1 MLVPFFRTLILYIA
15 IMAAVRL
22 MGKRQVG
29 ELQPG
34 ELVSTILI
42 SAVASVPM
50 QDIDIPLAHG
60 LVPILTLIS
69 AEILVSALSLKSI
82 GIRRLITGSPMVVI
96 KNGIPDEAALK
107 KLRLTLDDLME
118 DLRLK
123 DVFDI
128 RTVKTARIETNGQM
142 SVMLDGRYSPLTVQ
156 DAGIAEPKT
165 EELLVLVQDGAVIY
179 ENLDLL
185 GRDEAWL
192 ISALKAAGA
201 ASAEEVFLFC
211 SGNRGSSV
219 FVRKR
224 K

>member
-1 MLVPFFRTLILYIA
+1 VLVPFFRTLILYIA

-118 DLRLK
+118 DLRLR

-142 SVMLDGRYSPLTVQ
+142 SVMLDGKYSPLTVQ

-192 ISALKAAGA
+192 LSALKAAGA
-201 ASAEEVFLFC
+201 SSAEEVFLFC